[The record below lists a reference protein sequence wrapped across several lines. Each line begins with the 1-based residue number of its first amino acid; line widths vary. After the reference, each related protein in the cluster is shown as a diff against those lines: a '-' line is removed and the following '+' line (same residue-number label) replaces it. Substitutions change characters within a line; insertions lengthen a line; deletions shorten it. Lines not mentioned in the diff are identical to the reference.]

1 MEDLPEKTLQNPEA
15 VVGAGVAAVAGVVAE
30 VAAGAG
36 RRVAGV
42 ALPRALQMPTQITT
56 KISSR
61 LMRKIE
67 IFTTEIWRVR
77 KIYFTERQQKKK
89 KNGGILIIISSNSI
103 GSTLLSLCKKLFPLK
118 LGKIVF

>member
-67 IFTTEIWRVR
+67 IFTTEIWRELE
-77 KIYFTERQQKKK
+77 KFTSRRGSKKK
-89 KNGGILIIISSNSI
+89 K
-103 GSTLLSLCKKLFPLK
+103 KKWWHTDYY
-118 LGKIVF
+118 